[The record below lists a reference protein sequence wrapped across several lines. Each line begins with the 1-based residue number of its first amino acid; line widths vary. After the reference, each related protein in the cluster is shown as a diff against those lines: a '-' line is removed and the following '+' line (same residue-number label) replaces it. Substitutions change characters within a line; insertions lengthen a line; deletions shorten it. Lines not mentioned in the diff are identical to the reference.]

1 MNCMGFFYL
10 RQKCYINASFVR
22 PKESGK
28 LSYWNQKAEVI

>member
-1 MNCMGFFYL
+1 M
-10 RQKCYINASFVR
+10 RQKCYTNASLMR